1 MRNIS
6 SIRLY
11 QILDSRGFPT
21 IEVEIVDNHNNK
33 FNACAP
39 SGASTGEREV
49 IELRDKRPNYFC
61 GKSVENLLEK
71 KEILKTLLVGQPL
84 NDSNKLDEILLNY
97 DSTKQKKI
105 LGGNLFTALT
115 FCFLK
120 ACSGQIDVYNYL
132 GKKNKIPRPFVNIIN
147 GGKHAGNKL
156 KIQEFMI
163 VPSEG
168 SIDNMINNICSVYHN
183 LKKIIARS
191 YGAEQTSIG
200 DEGGYAPNIN
210 SPEEALDLI
219 MNAIKTSGLEPGKD
233 MFLALDCAASEF
245 YLGKYEIEPDR
256 FMGPDELIEYYKNL
270 CQKYP
275 IISIE
280 DPFDEN
286 DFDAWIKFTEVMG
299 DKIMIVGDDLF
310 TTNPEYVKR
319 GIENKWANSLLVKVN
334 QIGTYK
340 EAKEAMDMIK
350 QNNGMNI
357 LSHRSGETNDDIIVD
372 IAVGYGADFLKIG
385 APCRGERISKYNRL
399 WRIYNP

>member
-49 IELRDKRPNYFC
+49 IELRDKKPNYFC

-71 KEILKTLLVGQPL
+71 KEILDTLLIGQPL

-168 SIDNMINNICSVYHN
+168 SIDKKMKKAYKANAEYIIFIGENESKNNSY
-183 LKKIIARS
+183 KI
-191 YGAEQTSIG
+191 
-200 DEGGYAPNIN
+200 
-210 SPEEALDLI
+210 
-219 MNAIKTSGLEPGKD
+219 
-233 MFLALDCAASEF
+233 
-245 YLGKYEIEPDR
+245 
-256 FMGPDELIEYYKNL
+256 KNL
-270 CQKYP
+270 GLIWQCVKYYL
-275 IISIE
+275 S
-280 DPFDEN
+280 
-286 DFDAWIKFTEVMG
+286 
-299 DKIMIVGDDLF
+299 DK
-310 TTNPEYVKR
+310 
-319 GIENKWANSLLVKVN
+319 
-334 QIGTYK
+334 
-340 EAKEAMDMIK
+340 
-350 QNNGMNI
+350 
-357 LSHRSGETNDDIIVD
+357 
-372 IAVGYGADFLKIG
+372 
-385 APCRGERISKYNRL
+385 
-399 WRIYNP
+399 